1 VDTRQWMSVTLFL
14 ATALMVFV
22 SFLSYRKRHLPVAKT
37 MVLIMLAA
45 ACYSLGY
52 AFEVLSRSLNDVKLS
67 LHIEYLGIPFVTTLW
82 LFQVIQFTGTASRYR
97 KRLALFL
104 FVVPAAVF
112 FLHLTDD
119 WHHLIYERYILNES
133 NSVPLYTT
141 VKGPWYKVHTIYN
154 YSVLLCGM
162 LLFIPMYWRA
172 LPIVRKQ
179 IVVLLLGAVAPMV
192 FNLFFWSGLDVDL
205 TPFGFAISGIAYVWG
220 ILRFNL
226 LRLTPLAMAK
236 VFETIRDGVVL
247 FDYEDQIVSYNRAAE
262 MVLPELGLPKRYPAS
277 MGVVLSESP
286 ELLER
291 IRAASDGDERFPFH
305 RFQANRNKHY
315 NCSLSLI
322 YDSGSVLIGK
332 ILMFND
338 ITEMKESEARLREN
352 ARQLSEL
359 NAFKD
364 KLFTVVAHDI
374 RDPIALLVSL
384 TELLG
389 DELTAADFEH
399 AELVRELKGQV
410 QSTFHLV
417 ENLLDWYRSQ
427 KGKVVFRPL
436 GWNLQQVVRQALLLS
451 GTKAGMKQIRMT
463 ERINEKLT
471 VRADKEMLD
480 LILRNLLS
488 NAIKFTGIGG
498 VIEIGAVLEGDQII
512 VSVSDNGAGI
522 DDQTSEL
529 LRLEEP
535 FLKVMVNR
543 DDSEDMRFGL
553 ALIREFVRIHGGS
566 LWFESE
572 PGVGTTF
579 SFTLPGS
586 AGVREESEDG
596 GMEEEVYES
605 DFGGR

>member
-1 VDTRQWMSVTLFL
+1 MDTRQWMSVALFF
-14 ATALMVFV
+14 ATGLMLFV

-45 ACYSLGY
+45 ACYALGY
-52 AFEVLSRSLNDVKLS
+52 AFEVLSRNLNEVKLS
-67 LHIEYLGIPFVTTLW
+67 LQIEYLGIPFVTTLW
-82 LFQVIQFTGTASRYR
+82 FFQVIQFTGTASRYR
-97 KRLALFL
+97 KQLARMLFIIP
-104 FVVPAAVF
+104 VAVF
-112 FLHLTDD
+112 LIHLTND
-119 WHHLIYERYILNES
+119 WHHLVYESYILNEDAPI
-133 NSVPLYTT
+133 PLYTT

-154 YSVLLCGM
+154 YLVLLCGI

-192 FNLFFWSGLDVDL
+192 LNLFLWTGISIDL
-205 TPFGFAISGIAYVWG
+205 TPFGFAISGVAYVMG

-247 FDYEDQIVSYNRAAE
+247 FDYEDRIVSYNSAAKE
-262 MVLPELGLPKRYPAS
+262 VLPELVLTKSYPVHMGKVLPS
-277 MGVVLSESP
+277 NP

-305 RFQANRNKHY
+305 RFHANRNQYY

-322 YDSGSVLIGK
+322 YDSGRVLIGK

-338 ITEMKESEARLREN
+338 ITELKESEARLREN
-352 ARQLSEL
+352 ALQLSEL

-427 KGKVVFRPL
+427 KGKVVFHPI

-451 GTKAGMKQIRMT
+451 GTKAGMKQIQMT
-463 ERINEKLT
+463 ERVDDRLA

-488 NAIKFTGIGG
+488 NAIKFTEIGG
-498 VIEIGAVLEGDQII
+498 AIEIAAALEGDRIV
-512 VSVSDNGAGI
+512 VSVHDNGIGI
-522 DDQTSEL
+522 DDQTAEL

-535 FLKVMVNR
+535 FLKVMVNG
-543 DDSEDMRFGL
+543 EDLGDTRFGL
-553 ALIREFVRIHGGS
+553 ALTREFVRIHGGS

-572 PGVGTTF
+572 PGIGTTF
-579 SFTLPGS
+579 LFTLPGS
-586 AGVREESEDG
+586 AGMRESFDDG
-596 GMEEEVYES
+596 GMKERVYES
-605 DFGGR
+605 DTGRR

>member
-1 VDTRQWMSVTLFL
+1 MDTRQWMSVTLFL
-14 ATALMVFV
+14 AGALMVFV

-37 MVLIMLAA
+37 MILIMLAA
-45 ACYSLGY
+45 ACYAIGY
-52 AFEVLSRSLNDVKLS
+52 AFEVLSRDLNEVKLS
-67 LHIEYLGIPFVTTLW
+67 LQIQYLGIPFVTTLW
-82 LFQVIQFTGTASRYR
+82 FFQVIQFTGTAARYR
-97 KRLALFL
+97 KLLATVL
-104 FVVPAAVF
+104 FVIPTAVF
-112 FLHLTDD
+112 FLHLTND
-119 WHHLIYERYILNES
+119 WHHLIYERYILNQDA
-133 NSVPLYTT
+133 SVPLYTT
-141 VKGPWYKVHTIYN
+141 DKGPWYKVHTIYN

-179 IVVLLLGAVAPMV
+179 IVVLLLGAAAPMF
-192 FNLFFWSGLDVDL
+192 FNLFFWAGIKVDL
-205 TPFGFAISGIAYVWG
+205 TPFGFAVSGVVYTWG

-236 VFETIRDGVVL
+236 VFETIRDGVIL
-247 FDYEDQIVSYNRAAE
+247 FDYEDQIVSYNSAAQE
-262 MVLPELGLPKRYPAS
+262 VLPELGLIKRSPVD
-277 MGVVLSESP
+277 MGKVLSGSP

-291 IRAASDGDERFPFH
+291 IRTASDGDERFPFH
-305 RFQANRNKHY
+305 RFHANRIKYY

-322 YDSGSVLIGK
+322 YESGEILIGK
-332 ILMFND
+332 ILMFSD
-338 ITEMKESEARLREN
+338 ITELKESETRLLEN

-436 GWNLQQVVRQALLLS
+436 GWNLQQVVRQAILLS
-451 GTKAGMKQIRMT
+451 GTKAAMKQIRMT
-463 ERINEKLT
+463 EGIDEKLT

-488 NAIKFTGIGG
+488 NAIKFTGMGG
-498 VIEIGAVLEGDQII
+498 SIEIGAVLEGDLI
-512 VSVSDNGAGI
+512 VVSIRDNGAGI

-535 FLKVMVNR
+535 FLKAMDNGN
-543 DDSEDMRFGL
+543 DSGDTRFGL
-553 ALIREFVRIHGGS
+553 ALTREFVRIHGGT
-566 LWFESE
+566 LWFESK
-572 PGVGTTF
+572 PGIGTTF

-586 AGVREESEDG
+586 AGVRNAFDNG
-596 GMEEEVYES
+596 GMEEEAYES
-605 DFGGR
+605 YFGGR

>member
-1 VDTRQWMSVTLFL
+1 MDTRQWMSVTLFL

-37 MVLIMLAA
+37 MILIMLAA

-67 LHIEYLGIPFVTTLW
+67 LQIEYLGIPFVTTLW
-82 LFQVIQFTGTASRYR
+82 LFQVIQFTGTAARYR
-97 KRLALFL
+97 KQLALVL
-104 FVVPAAVF
+104 FIVPAAVF
-112 FLHLTDD
+112 FLHLTND
-119 WHHLIYERYILNES
+119 WHHLVYERYILNES

-141 VKGPWYKVHTIYN
+141 VKGPWYKVHTVYN

-179 IVVLLLGAVAPMV
+179 IAVLLLGAVAPMM
-192 FNLFFWSGLDVDL
+192 FNLFFWSGLNVDL
-205 TPFGFAISGIAYVWG
+205 TPFGFAVSGIAYVWG

-236 VFETIRDGVVL
+236 VFETIRDGVIL
-247 FDYEDQIVSYNRAAE
+247 FDYEDQIVSYNKAAE
-262 MVLPELGLPKRYPAS
+262 KVLPELKLPKRYPVD
-277 MGVVLSESP
+277 MGEVLSESP

-451 GTKAGMKQIRMT
+451 GTKAGMKQIRMS
-463 ERINEKLT
+463 ERIDDKLT
-471 VRADKEMLD
+471 VKADKEMLD

-535 FLKVMVNR
+535 FLKVMVNGE
-543 DDSEDMRFGL
+543 DSEDMRFGL

-586 AGVREESEDG
+586 AGVREVFDDG

-605 DFGGR
+605 DFGG

>member
-1 VDTRQWMSVTLFL
+1 MDTRQWMSVTLFL
-14 ATALMVFV
+14 AAALMVFV

-37 MVLIMLAA
+37 MILIMLAA
-45 ACYSLGY
+45 ACYALGY
-52 AFEVLSRSLNDVKLS
+52 AFEVLSRDLNEVKLS
-67 LHIEYLGIPFVTTLW
+67 LQIQYLGIPFVTTLW
-82 LFQVIQFTGTASRYR
+82 FFQVIQFTGTAARYR
-97 KRLALFL
+97 KLLAIVL
-104 FVVPAAVF
+104 FVIPTAVF
-112 FLHLTDD
+112 FLHLTND
-119 WHHLIYERYILNES
+119 WHHLIYERYILNQDA
-133 NSVPLYTT
+133 SVPLYTT
-141 VKGPWYKVHTIYN
+141 DKGPWYKVHTIYN

-179 IVVLLLGAVAPMV
+179 IVVLLLGAAAPM
-192 FNLFFWSGLDVDL
+192 FLNLFFWAGIKVDL
-205 TPFGFAISGIAYVWG
+205 TPFGFAVSGVVYTWG

-236 VFETIRDGVVL
+236 VFETIRDGVIL
-247 FDYEDQIVSYNRAAE
+247 FDYEDQIVSYNSAAQE
-262 MVLPELGLPKRYPAS
+262 VLPELGLMKRSPVN
-277 MGVVLSESP
+277 MEKVLSASP

-291 IRAASDGDERFPFH
+291 IRTASDGDERFPFQ
-305 RFQANRNKHY
+305 RFHANRIKYY
-315 NCSLSLI
+315 NCSLSHI
-322 YDSGSVLIGK
+322 YESGEILIGK
-332 ILMFND
+332 ILMFSD
-338 ITEMKESEARLREN
+338 ITELKESETRLLEN

-436 GWNLQQVVRQALLLS
+436 GWNLQQVVRQALMLS
-451 GTKAGMKQIRMT
+451 GTKAAMKQIRMT
-463 ERINEKLT
+463 EGIDEKLT

-498 VIEIGAVLEGDQII
+498 SIEIGAVLEGDLI
-512 VSVSDNGAGI
+512 VVSIRDNGAGI

-535 FLKVMVNR
+535 FLKAMVNGN
-543 DDSEDMRFGL
+543 DSGDTRFGL
-553 ALIREFVRIHGGS
+553 ALTREFVRIHGGT
-566 LWFESE
+566 LWFESV
-572 PGVGTTF
+572 PGIGTTF

-586 AGVREESEDG
+586 AGMRNAFDNG
-596 GMEEEVYES
+596 GMEEEAYES
-605 DFGGR
+605 YFGGR

>member
-1 VDTRQWMSVTLFL
+1 MDIRHWMSIMLFL

-37 MVLIMLAA
+37 MILIMLAA
-45 ACYSLGY
+45 AFYALGY
-52 AFEVLSRSLNDVKLS
+52 AFEVLSRDLNEVKLS
-67 LHIEYLGIPFVTTLW
+67 LQIQYLGIPFVTTLW
-82 LFQVIQFTGTASRYR
+82 FFQVIQFTGTASRYR
-97 KRLALFL
+97 KRLALVL
-104 FVVPAAVF
+104 FVIPAAVF
-112 FLHLTDD
+112 FLHLTND
-119 WHHLIYERYILNES
+119 WHHLIYERYILNEGA
-133 NSVPLYTT
+133 SVPLYTT
-141 VKGPWYKVHTIYN
+141 LKGPWYKVHTIYN
-154 YSVLLCGM
+154 YSVLLCGI

-179 IVVLLLGAVAPMV
+179 IMVLLLGAVAPMF
-192 FNLFFWSGLDVDL
+192 FNLFLWTSISVDL
-205 TPFGFAISGIAYVWG
+205 TPFGFALSGVAYVWG

-247 FDYEDQIVSYNRAAE
+247 LDYEDQIVSYNNAAE
-262 MVLPELGLPKRYPAS
+262 EVLPELALTTQYPVK
-277 MGVVLSESP
+277 MEKVLSGSP

-291 IRAASDGDERFPFH
+291 IRHANDGDERFPFH
-305 RFQANRNKHY
+305 RFHANRNKHY

-322 YDSGSVLIGK
+322 YDSGNILIGK

-338 ITEMKESEARLREN
+338 ITELKESEARLREN

-374 RDPIALLVSL
+374 RDPIAILVSL

-436 GWNLQQVVRQALLLS
+436 SWNLQQVVRQALLLS
-451 GTKAGMKQIRMT
+451 GTKAGMKQIQMT
-463 ERINEKLT
+463 DRIDELLT
-471 VRADKEMLD
+471 VSADKEMLD

-498 VIEIGAVLEGDQII
+498 AIEVGAVLDGDMIV
-512 VSVSDNGAGI
+512 VSVRDNGAGI

-529 LRLEEP
+529 LRREEP
-535 FLKVMVNR
+535 FLKVMVTS
-543 DDSEDMRFGL
+543 DDSGDTRFGL
-553 ALIREFVRIHGGS
+553 ALTREFVRIHGGN

-572 PGVGTTF
+572 PGIGTTF

-586 AGVREESEDG
+586 AGAGDELDNG
-596 GMEEEVYES
+596 GMKEVRYES
-605 DFGGR
+605 YFDRR

>member
-1 VDTRQWMSVTLFL
+1 MDTRQWMSVTLFL
-14 ATALMVFV
+14 ATAIMLFV

-37 MVLIMLAA
+37 MILIMLSAA
-45 ACYSLGY
+45 FYALGY
-52 AFEVLSRSLNDVKLS
+52 AFEVLSRNLDEMKLS
-67 LHIEYLGIPFVTTLW
+67 LQIEYIGIPFVSTLW
-82 LFQVIQFTGTASRYR
+82 LLLAIQFTGTAVRYR
-97 KRLALFL
+97 RRLVLLLFI
-104 FVVPAAVF
+104 VPVIVF
-112 FLHLTDD
+112 FLHLTND
-119 WHHLIYERYILNES
+119 WHHLIYEQYILNTDS
-133 NSVPLYTT
+133 AIPLYTT
-141 VKGPWYKVHTIYN
+141 IKGPWYEVHTLYN
-154 YSVLLCGM
+154 YSVLLCGI

-179 IVVLLLGAVAPMV
+179 IVVLLLGAAAPM
-192 FNLFFWSGLDVDL
+192 FLNTFFWTGLSVDL
-205 TPFGFAISGIAYVWG
+205 TPFGFAVSGIAYVWG

-226 LRLTPLAMAK
+226 LRLTPLALAK

-247 FDYEDQIVSYNRAAE
+247 LDYEDQIVSYNRAAE
-262 MVLPELGLPKRYPAS
+262 EVLPELGLTKRYPAD
-277 MGVVLSESP
+277 MEKVLTANP

-291 IRAASDGDERFPFH
+291 IRAASGGEERFPFH
-305 RFQANRNKHY
+305 RVHANRNKYY
-315 NCSLSLI
+315 NCSISLV
-322 YDSGSVLIGK
+322 YDSGNILIGR

-338 ITEMKESEARLREN
+338 ITELKESEARLREN

-389 DELTAADFEH
+389 DEWTAADFEH

-410 QSTFHLV
+410 QSTFNLV
-417 ENLLDWYRSQ
+417 DNLLDWYRSQ

-451 GTKAGMKQIRMT
+451 GAKAGMKQIRML
-463 ERINEKLT
+463 ENIDEKLT

-498 VIEIGAVLEGDQII
+498 VIEVGAALEGDMIV
-512 VSVSDNGAGI
+512 VSVRDNGAGI
-522 DDQTSEL
+522 DDETSEL

-535 FLKVMVNR
+535 FLKGLVSG
-543 DDSEDMRFGL
+543 DDSGDTRFGI
-553 ALIREFVRIHGGS
+553 ALTREFVRIHGGS

-572 PGVGTTF
+572 PGIGTTF
-579 SFTLPGS
+579 SFTLFGS
-586 AGVREESEDG
+586 AGIRETFDNGGWEEDANES
-596 GMEEEVYES
+596 Y
-605 DFGGR
+605 FGGR

>member
-1 VDTRQWMSVTLFL
+1 MDTRQWMSVTLFL

-22 SFLSYRKRHLPVAKT
+22 SFLSYRKRYLPVAKT

-45 ACYSLGY
+45 ACYAFGY

-67 LHIEYLGIPFVTTLW
+67 LQIEYLGIPFVTTLW
-82 LFQVIQFTGTASRYR
+82 FFQVIQFTGTAARYR
-97 KRLALFL
+97 KRLALVL

-112 FLHLTDD
+112 FLHLTND
-119 WHHLIYERYILNES
+119 WHHLIYERYIRNVS
-133 NSVPLYTT
+133 DSVPLYTT
-141 VKGPWYKVHTIYN
+141 VKGPWYKVHTVYN

-179 IVVLLLGAVAPMV
+179 IVILLLGAVAPMV
-192 FNLFFWSGLDVDL
+192 FNLFFWSGMDVDL
-205 TPFGFAISGIAYVWG
+205 TPFGFAVSGIAYVWG
-220 ILRFNL
+220 ILRYNF

-247 FDYEDQIVSYNRAAE
+247 FDYEDQIVSYNEAAE
-262 MVLPELGLPKRYPAS
+262 KVLPELGLPKRYPIG
-277 MGVVLSESP
+277 MEKVLSESP
-286 ELLER
+286 ELLKR
-291 IRAASDGDERFPFH
+291 IRAASDRDERFPFH
-305 RFQANRNKHY
+305 RFHAHRNKHY

-322 YDSGSVLIGK
+322 YDSGNVLIGK

-463 ERINEKLT
+463 EQINEKLT

-498 VIEIGAVLEGDQII
+498 AIEIGAVLEGDQII

-522 DDQTSEL
+522 DVKTSDL

-535 FLKVMVNR
+535 FLKVMVNG

-572 PGVGTTF
+572 PGIGTTF

-586 AGVREESEDG
+586 AGVREAFDDG

>member
-1 VDTRQWMSVTLFL
+1 MAITLFL

-45 ACYSLGY
+45 ACYALGY
-52 AFEVLSRSLNDVKLS
+52 AFEVLSRNLNEVKLS
-67 LHIEYLGIPFVTTLW
+67 LQIEYLGIPFITTLW
-82 LFQVIQFTGTASRYR
+82 FFQVVQFTGTAARYR
-97 KRLALFL
+97 KLLALVL
-104 FVVPAAVF
+104 FAVPAAVF
-112 FLHLTDD
+112 FLHLTND
-119 WHHLIYERYILNES
+119 WHHLIYERYSLNTD
-133 NSVPLYTT
+133 SVVSLYTT
-141 VKGPWYKVHTIYN
+141 VKGPWYKVHTVYN
-154 YSVLLCGM
+154 YFVLLCGI

-179 IVVLLLGAVAPMV
+179 IAVLLLGAIAPMF
-192 FNLFFWSGLDVDL
+192 FNLFLWTGMSVDL
-205 TPFGFAISGIAYVWG
+205 TPFGFAVSGVAYVWG

-247 FDYEDQIVSYNRAAE
+247 IDYEDQIVSYNHAAE
-262 MVLPELGLPKRYPAS
+262 KVLPELGLTKRYPVH
-277 MGVVLSESP
+277 MGKVLPSSP
-286 ELLER
+286 ELIER
-291 IRAASDGDERFPFH
+291 IRTASDEDERFPFH
-305 RFQANRNKHY
+305 RFDANRKRY
-315 NCSLSLI
+315 YTCSLSPI
-322 YDSGSVLIGK
+322 YDSGKVLIGK
-332 ILMFND
+332 MLMFND
-338 ITEMKESEARLREN
+338 ITELKESEARLREN

-389 DELTAADFEH
+389 DKLTAADFEH

-410 QSTFHLV
+410 QNTFYLV

-427 KGKVVFRPL
+427 KGNVVFRPV
-436 GWNLQQVVRQALLLS
+436 GWNLQQVVRQALLIS

-463 ERINEKLT
+463 ERIDEKLT

-498 VIEIGAVLEGDQII
+498 AIEIGAVMDGDLIV
-512 VSVSDNGAGI
+512 VSVRDNGVGI
-522 DDQTSEL
+522 DDQTSEA

-535 FLKVMVNR
+535 FLKAMVAGG
-543 DDSEDMRFGL
+543 DSGDTRFGL
-553 ALIREFVRIHGGS
+553 ALTREFVHIHGGS

-572 PGVGTTF
+572 LGIGATF

-586 AGVREESEDG
+586 VDG
-596 GMEEEVYES
+596 RNAFDSCGMEEEA
-605 DFGGR
+605 G